1 MDVQLPNHVVIQRR
15 DGRREI
21 LLHRSMALI
30 SENKVEIKSARS
42 MVIIPALGLLI
53 AGCAVA
59 WLAVKGFDLPLW
71 LLIVILLTCLILVP
85 FSVMGLIS
93 AIVGAD
99 VIVDKEKNSATWQQ
113 GYLGMGIGTKEL
125 VPFEKIAYL
134 EVTIEGDQPDR
145 WRDQTDALRQF
156 ALTLVKRSGKRLTL
170 AQVPVPA
177 YGQADG
183 MDRTLAVG
191 NAIAALTGTTVRLP
205 EGWEL
210 VQIDTSTGDILPEPK
225 ADSPSKASSHTKGR
239 QKSRLRR

>member
-1 MDVQLPNHVVIQRR
+1 MDVQLPGHVVIQRR

-21 LLHRSMALI
+21 ILHRSFALI
-30 SENKVEIKSARS
+30 SENRVEIKSARS
-42 MVIIPALGLLI
+42 MVIIPGIGLLI
-53 AGCAVA
+53 AACAVA
-59 WLAVKGFDLPLW
+59 LLAIKGFDLPLW
-71 LLIVILLTCLILVP
+71 LLIVILLVCLLLVP

-93 AIVGAD
+93 ATVGSD

-134 EVTIEGDQPDR
+134 EVTVEGDQPDR
-145 WRDQTDALRQF
+145 WREQQDALRQF
-156 ALTLVKRSGKRLTL
+156 ALTLVKRNGKRLTL

-177 YGQADG
+177 YGQTDG

-210 VQIDTSTGDILPEPK
+210 VEIDTATGDILPEPK
-225 ADSPSKASSHTKGR
+225 ESAGQKQASRAKGHR
-239 QKSRLRR
+239 KSRLRH